1 MDFWMENAVHPGRHF
16 IVDCG
21 PFAQAEARYKAL
33 REHIGAK
40 QFLRVGNDRLV
51 ARVPPRKVIK
61 VLAAIPSIK
70 AGAQG
75 YCWCTHG
82 FAEQPSRT

>member
-1 MDFWMENAVHPGRHF
+1 MDFWMENACHPGKHL

-33 REHIGAK
+33 RAHLGAK

-51 ARVPPRKVIK
+51 ARLPPRKAAAI
-61 VLAAIPSIK
+61 LAALPHIK
-70 AGAQG
+70 AGAHG

-82 FAEQPSRT
+82 FVA